1 MLSALNTVSSFTKI
15 FHAGT
20 HTKYKIAKS
29 VSTHWNLISSRQAS
43 HGFFHYGI
51 HYLKKPMLYIPCV
64 RIPLLF
70 RHEASESREVMKY

>member
-29 VSTHWNLISSRQAS
+29 VSTQWNLISSRPAS
-43 HGFFHYGI
+43 HGLFFIMVYTI
-51 HYLKKPMLYIPCV
+51 
-64 RIPLLF
+64 
-70 RHEASESREVMKY
+70 